1 MESKKYFKTFYARL
15 KREGWLKSLIA
26 ALVLGFAVVFC
37 AALAVWLI
45 RGLTQLWLPA
55 VCGAAA
61 ALVSAPLFY
70 RFRFRPTAKSVARRV
85 DALGLEERMITMIE
99 LENDDSYIAM
109 RQREDALEKI
119 READAK
125 SIKFS
130 VSRVSLA
137 LLAAFAVLGM
147 SMSAVTLLSA
157 SGKIKDGSD
166 IIDDIIPEEPIRYVS
181 VSYVVTGDLG
191 DGIGGM
197 IEGEADQIIPA
208 GTDAAPV
215 IAVPDDGWMFVCWQE
230 DESEDPAR
238 SDTAITED
246 VVYTAVFQ
254 RVGEGGDDGDGDGKP
269 GDGEEGSEGE
279 PSDQPGDPSDSSSD
293 SSNSDSSFPSDEEG
307 GNGAS
312 GRYDPANQI
321 KNGDEYYRD
330 SLQQYYERA
339 MELIS
344 QGKELPPA
352 LRDIIERYYGTIS

>member
-61 ALVSAPLFY
+61 ALISAPLFY

-166 IIDDIIPEEPIRYVS
+166 LIDDIIPEEPIRYVS

-215 IAVPDDGWMFVCWQE
+215 IAVADDGWMFVCWQE

-238 SDTAITED
+238 SDTAIEED

-254 RVGEGGDDGDGDGKP
+254 RVGESEPSDGEGEGEGEGDG
-269 GDGEEGSEGE
+269 EGE
-279 PSDQPGDPSDSSSD
+279 PSDQPGDPSDSSND
-293 SSNSDSSFPSDEEG
+293 SNSSDNSFPSDGEG
-307 GNGAS
+307 SNGAS

-330 SLQQYYERA
+330 SLQQYHDRA

>member
-1 MESKKYFKTFYARL
+1 MESKKYFETFYARL

-55 VCGAAA
+55 VCGAVA

-109 RQREDALEKI
+109 RQREDALAKI

-130 VSRVSLA
+130 ISRVSLA

-147 SMSAVTLLSA
+147 SMSAVTVLSA

-166 IIDDIIPEEPIRYVS
+166 LIDDIVPEEPIRYIS

-191 DGIGGM
+191 DGIGGI
-197 IEGEADQIIPA
+197 IEGEAEQIIPV

-215 IAVPDDGWMFVCWQE
+215 IAVADDGWMFVRWDE
-230 DESEDPAR
+230 DGSEDPAR
-238 SDTAITED
+238 SDMAIEED

-254 RVGEGGDDGDGDGKP
+254 RVDQGSGDSMSGEGDGQNEGEDNGDV
-269 GDGEEGSEGE
+269 E
-279 PSDQPGDPSDSSSD
+279 PSDAPNQSSDDSSSSSD
-293 SSNSDSSFPSDEEG
+293 STFPSDDE

-312 GRYDPANQI
+312 GRYDESNQI
-321 KNGDEYYRD
+321 IDGETYYRD
-330 SLQQYYERA
+330 QLKAYYDQA
-339 MELIS
+339 MDLIS

>member
-61 ALVSAPLFY
+61 ALISAPLFY

-119 READAK
+119 READAR

-147 SMSAVTLLSA
+147 SMSAVTVLSA
-157 SGKIKDGSD
+157 NGKIKDGSD
-166 IIDDIIPEEPIRYVS
+166 LIDDIIPEEPIRYIS

-191 DGIGGM
+191 DGIGGI
-197 IEGEADQIIPA
+197 IEGEAEQIIPV

-215 IAVPDDGWMFVCWQE
+215 IAVADDGWMFVCWQE

-238 SDTAITED
+238 SDTAIEED

-254 RVGEGGDDGDGDGKP
+254 RVGESSDGDGDGEP
-269 GDGEEGSEGE
+269 GDGDGDGDGE
-279 PSDQPGDPSDSSSD
+279 PSDQPGDPSDSSNN
-293 SSNSDSSFPSDEEG
+293 SSSSDSSFPSDGEG
-307 GNGAS
+307 SGAS

-330 SLQQYYERA
+330 SLQQYYGQA
-339 MELIS
+339 MDLIS

>member
-119 READAK
+119 READAR

-166 IIDDIIPEEPIRYVS
+166 LIDDIIPEEPIRYIS

-191 DGIGGM
+191 DGIGGI
-197 IEGEADQIIPA
+197 IEGEAEQIIPV

-215 IAVPDDGWMFVCWQE
+215 IAVADDGWMFVCWQE

-238 SDTAITED
+238 SDTAIEED

-254 RVGEGGDDGDGDGKP
+254 RVGESSDGDGDGEP
-269 GDGEEGSEGE
+269 GDGDGDGDGE
-279 PSDQPGDPSDSSSD
+279 PSDQPGDPSDSSNN
-293 SSNSDSSFPSDEEG
+293 SSSSDSSFPSDGEG
-307 GNGAS
+307 SGAS

-330 SLQQYYERA
+330 SLQQYYGQA
-339 MELIS
+339 MDLIS

>member
-166 IIDDIIPEEPIRYVS
+166 LIDDIIPEEPIRYIS

-191 DGIGGM
+191 DGIGGI
-197 IEGEADQIIPA
+197 IEGEAEQIIPV

-215 IAVPDDGWMFVCWQE
+215 IAVADDGWMFVCWQE

-238 SDTAITED
+238 SDTAIEED

-254 RVGEGGDDGDGDGKP
+254 RVGESSDGDGDGEP
-269 GDGEEGSEGE
+269 GDGDGDGDGE
-279 PSDQPGDPSDSSSD
+279 PSDQPGDPSDSSNN
-293 SSNSDSSFPSDEEG
+293 SSSSDSSFPSDGEG
-307 GNGAS
+307 SGAS

-330 SLQQYYERA
+330 SLQQYYGQA
-339 MELIS
+339 MDLIS

>member
-166 IIDDIIPEEPIRYVS
+166 IIDDIIPEEPIRYIT

-191 DGIGGM
+191 DGIGGI
-197 IEGEADQIIPA
+197 IEGEADQIIPV

-215 IAVPDDGWMFVCWQE
+215 IAVADDGWMFVCWQE

-238 SDTAITED
+238 SDTAIAED

-254 RVGEGGDDGDGDGKP
+254 RVGESSEGDGDGEPGDGDGDG
-269 GDGEEGSEGE
+269 DGE
-279 PSDQPGDPSDSSSD
+279 PSDQPGDPSDSNNN
-293 SSNSDSSFPSDEEG
+293 SNSSDSSFPSDGEG
-307 GNGAS
+307 SGAS

-330 SLQQYYERA
+330 SLQQYYGQA
-339 MELIS
+339 MDLIS

>member
-1 MESKKYFKTFYARL
+1 MESKKYFATFYARL

-26 ALVLGFAVVFC
+26 ALALGFAVVFC

-55 VCGAAA
+55 VCGVAA
-61 ALVSAPLFY
+61 ALISAPLFY

-109 RQREDALEKI
+109 RQREDALAKI

-130 VSRVSLA
+130 VSRASLA

-147 SMSAVTLLSA
+147 SMSAVTVLSA
-157 SGKIKDGSD
+157 NGKIKDGSD
-166 IIDDIIPEEPIRYVS
+166 LIDDILPEEPIRYIS

-191 DGIGGM
+191 DGIGGI
-197 IEGEADQIIPA
+197 IEGEAEQIIPV

-215 IAVPDDGWMFVCWQE
+215 MAVADDGWMFVRWEE
-230 DESEDPAR
+230 DESEDPYRADAAIE
-238 SDTAITED
+238 SDVI
-246 VVYTAVFQ
+246 YTAVFQ
-254 RVGEGGDDGDGDGKP
+254 RVDQGSGSGMSGDGDGENE
-269 GDGEEGSEGE
+269 GDDNGDME
-279 PSDQPGDPSDSSSD
+279 PSDAPSSSD
-293 SSNSDSSFPSDEEG
+293 DSSGSSDTQFPGDNDG
-307 GNGAS
+307 FGAS
-312 GRYDPANQI
+312 GKYDDANQI
-321 KNGDEYYRD
+321 IDGETYYRD
-330 SLQQYYERA
+330 QLKSYYDQA